1 MKRKVLFK
9 TAETNLLKE
18 SERKREREREIKN
31 PIYMYVIK
39 DSIII

>member
-18 SERKREREREIKN
+18 SERKREREIKN

>member
-18 SERKREREREIKN
+18 SERKRKRERERERDKESN
-31 PIYMYVIK
+31 LYVCN
-39 DSIII
+39 

>member
-18 SERKREREREIKN
+18 SERKRKRERDKESN
-31 PIYMYVIK
+31 LYALCN
-39 DSIII
+39 